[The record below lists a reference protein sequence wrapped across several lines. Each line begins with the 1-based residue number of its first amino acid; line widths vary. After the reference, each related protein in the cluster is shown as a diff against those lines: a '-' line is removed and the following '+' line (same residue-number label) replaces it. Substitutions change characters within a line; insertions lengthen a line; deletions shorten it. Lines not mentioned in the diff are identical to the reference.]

1 MSDFQDRNSVAQAA
15 RVSGVGNLITSSTL
29 LRWAIEGKVFE
40 AGFGAED
47 TATSIEAAL
56 NDTTPAFSLQAPAS
70 STLLVIPL
78 VAKVALVTVGGAAH
92 KVLLAF
98 TKPAGLC
105 ATALTLSGTA
115 FTSKHA
121 VYRTSP
127 PQTAQDALVLYNV
140 TASALVAADYITY
153 DYKIATA
160 ATLTT
165 GLVALGEGPS
175 NVQTWDFLEDG
186 FPHLMS
192 SGAAML
198 IYCSSDTTDAAA
210 MSYLKWAEVTKDD
223 LY

>member
-1 MSDFQDRNSVAQAA
+1 MSDFQNRGGAA
-15 RVSGVGNLITSSTL
+15 KAGIVNGAGDQISSKSL
-29 LRWAIEGKVFE
+29 LRWAVEGKVFE

-47 TATSIEAAL
+47 TPTSIEASLA
-56 NDTTPAFSLQAPAS
+56 DTTPAFSLQSPAS
-70 STLLVIPL
+70 SALIVIPL
-78 VAKVALVTVGGAAH
+78 VAKVALLTVGGAAH
-92 KVLLAF
+92 KVLLTF

-105 ATALTLSGTA
+105 ATALVLSGTA

-140 TASALVAADYITY
+140 TATALVAADYITY

-210 MSYLKWAEVTKDD
+210 MAYLKWAEVTKDD